1 MKLYISQYMRL
12 WCEKSRAWLPLM
24 VGLGRNFGGSDCE
37 RAEESFLGWWKF
49 SVTGLR
55 VVHMVYA
62 FMRTTQTF
70 HLWSVD
76 FTVSKLHLTYKNSMH
91 IHLLL
96 PLPTINHW
104 RSVLQIEILR
114 FGILRWLCQY
124 LTVMKSKIR
133 YRTQPLFYVNCFFN
147 SSFE

>member
-1 MKLYISQYMRL
+1 MKLYISQYMCL
-12 WCEKSRAWLPLM
+12 KSRASLPLV
-24 VGLGRNFGGSDCE
+24 VGLERNLGGIDCE
-37 RAEESFLGWWKF
+37 RPQESFLGWWKF
-49 SVTGLR
+49 SVTGLH

-62 FMRTTQTF
+62 FMRTAQTF
-70 HLWSVD
+70 HLWSVH
-76 FTVSKLHLTYKNSMH
+76 FTVSKLHLTYENSMY

-114 FGILRWLCQY
+114 FGILKWLCQY

-133 YRTQPLFYVNCFFN
+133 CRAQPLFYMNCFFS